1 MRSCERKIH
10 LLPSSSASLI
20 SDLGAWGRWGKQ
32 EPAFRSG
39 KGTVREERWGARR
52 KDSLEPEAHLPR
64 DLGFAQILARSHG
77 EWRCISYP
85 LLRNKP
91 SPSGYL
97 QKSFILHFA
106 IHLGGDI
113 IFIFS
118 TERVTGVGA
127 EHGVGF
133 LDSLKA
139 GVCNLSLSFSLSF
152 CRIMKSH

>member
-1 MRSCERKIH
+1 M
-10 LLPSSSASLI
+10 
-20 SDLGAWGRWGKQ
+20 
-32 EPAFRSG
+32 
-39 KGTVREERWGARR
+39 GARR
-52 KDSLEPEAHLPR
+52 KDSLISQGTL
-64 DLGFAQILARSHG
+64 DSHKSWRG
-77 EWRCISYP
+77 HMEWRCISYP

-91 SPSGYL
+91 SPSGCL

-127 EHGVGF
+127 EHGGGF

-139 GVCNLSLSFSLSF
+139 GVCNLSLSSSLSF